1 MEKGSK
7 VQHIDANTFQ
17 NLMELKYFDF
27 SLNTIKYIG
36 ESAFLNCPLINTNIG
51 NAVQRVERYAFNGAF
66 CPEVTHLTLPASLR
80 QIDEYAFCY
89 LSIAYGASLQIGSD
103 SAYSYLDFS
112 RSYASDASGIPVFFW
127 QNQAQMFATI
137 VFFSKFYDS
146 PTTKIT
152 HSGTGKVF
160 EVEEC
165 FRGDNYNASFT
176 INKEG
181 V

>member
-1 MEKGSK
+1 
-7 VQHIDANTFQ
+7 
-17 NLMELKYFDF
+17 
-27 SLNTIKYIG
+27 
-36 ESAFLNCPLINTNIG
+36 
-51 NAVQRVERYAFNGAF
+51 
-66 CPEVTHLTLPASLR
+66 
-80 QIDEYAFCY
+80 
-89 LSIAYGASLQIGSD
+89 
-103 SAYSYLDFS
+103 
-112 RSYASDASGIPVFFW
+112 
-127 QNQAQMFATI
+127 MFATI